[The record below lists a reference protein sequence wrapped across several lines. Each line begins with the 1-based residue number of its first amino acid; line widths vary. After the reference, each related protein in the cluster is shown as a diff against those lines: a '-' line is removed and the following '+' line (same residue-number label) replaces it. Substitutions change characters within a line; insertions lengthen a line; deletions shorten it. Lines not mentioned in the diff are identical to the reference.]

1 MLEARDLRLTGPDG
15 AAALAGLTI
24 FAHPGDLLV
33 LAGGHGSGKSAVLR
47 SVAGLA
53 RPDRG
58 IVRLDGTDVTSLGP
72 HARAA
77 RGIAYVGEGGRILE
91 RLSVHDNLLLGA
103 WRRRDRR
110 AVRRQLSE
118 WLERFP
124 SLAAAARRPAAVLDA
139 GERVA
144 AALGRAWLSGP
155 RVLLVD
161 EPFAGVDARS
171 RAGIAGIL
179 RAASEAGRIVV
190 CAAHDAADASI
201 ARRINVLSGGRLV
214 FSGTP
219 AALAAAGAAA
229 FE

>member
-1 MLEARDLRLTGPDG
+1 MLEARDLRLTAPDG
-15 AAALAGLTI
+15 AAALAGVTL

-33 LAGGHGSGKSAVLR
+33 LIGGHGSGKSAVLR

-58 IVRLDGTDVTSLGP
+58 LIRLDGTDVTSLGP

-77 RGIAYVGEGGRILE
+77 RGIAYVGGAERIIE
-91 RLSVHDNLLLGA
+91 RLSVCDNLLVGA
-103 WRRRDRR
+103 WRRRDRP

-118 WLERFP
+118 WFERFP
-124 SLAAAARRPAAVLDA
+124 SLAAAARRPAAVLGA
-139 GERVA
+139 GDRVA
-144 AALGRAWLSGP
+144 AALGRAWLSDP

-161 EPFAGVDARS
+161 EPLAGVDARS
-171 RAGIAGIL
+171 RAGIAGVL

-190 CAAHDAADASI
+190 CTAHDVVDAAI
-201 ARRINVLSGGRLV
+201 ARRVNVLSGGRLV
-214 FSGTP
+214 FSGAP
-219 AALAAAGAAA
+219 AALAAAA